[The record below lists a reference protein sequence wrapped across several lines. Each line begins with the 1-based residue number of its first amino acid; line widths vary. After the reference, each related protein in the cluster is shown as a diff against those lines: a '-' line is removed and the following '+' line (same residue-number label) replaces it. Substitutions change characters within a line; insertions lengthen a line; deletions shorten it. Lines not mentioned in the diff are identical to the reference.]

1 MSVLPPLGTREDAGG
16 ERDRPA
22 LVEIQELMAYKQF
35 FDIERRFLGADQ
47 LTRKY
52 GTEQGAS

>member
-1 MSVLPPLGTREDAGG
+1 MND
-16 ERDRPA
+16 
-22 LVEIQELMAYKQF
+22 KQF
-35 FDIERRFLGADQ
+35 FDIGRRFLSADQ